1 MIFESKRAVSRT
13 SWESSGSEGCPG
25 GSETKNLPA
34 MWEAQVRLLGQEDP
48 LEKGRANPPVFFP
61 GEFHGQRSLV
71 GYNLWGLKESNTTE
85 LPALSLSVV
94 KNPLANKGDTGLIP
108 GLERSQMTW
117 SN

>member
-48 LEKGRANPPVFFP
+48 LEKGRANPLVFFP
-61 GEFHGQRSLV
+61 GEFHGQRRLA
-71 GYNLWGLKESNTTE
+71 GYSPLDHKESDIAEQLTH
-85 LPALSLSVV
+85 VHIHIKV
-94 KNPLANKGDTGLIP
+94 
-108 GLERSQMTW
+108 
-117 SN
+117 

>member
-13 SWESSGSEGCPG
+13 SWESSGSEVFPG
-25 GSETKNLPA
+25 GSETKNLPE
-34 MWEAQVRLLGQEDP
+34 MWEAQVRSLGQEDP

-71 GYNLWGLKESNTTE
+71 GYNLWGFKESNTTE
-85 LPALSLSVV
+85 LLTLSLSVV
-94 KNPLANKGDTGLIP
+94 KNPLANKGDTGSTP
-108 GLERSQMTW
+108 GLERSQITW